1 MRACPFCKASPTRLR
16 VTEKWSDHNTYY
28 ARRVAY
34 VRCLDCNARGP
45 VAKGLAYDIRNE
57 RPSMGSK
64 QLLRERAIEL
74 WDGTTPDQQGEFKLE
89 SEVAHA

>member
-16 VTEKWSDHNTYY
+16 VTEKWSGHNTYY

-45 VAKGLAYDIRNE
+45 VAKGLEYDIRNE

-74 WDGTTPDQQGEFKLE
+74 WNGETDQQGEFKLE
-89 SEVAHA
+89 SEAARG